1 MIGQR
6 SAGHDGERRG
16 QQRERGRGRRGRDR
30 RARQARAGPDGGA
43 PAGRAVRRAR
53 RRARDGT
60 AARPV
65 DGRAR
70 SDGRALLPHG
80 RAAPR
85 RGRRGVRA
93 RPARR
98 RRALPTGRR
107 ASGAAGGA
115 HHPGRAPAAHHARH
129 PPPARVRPR
138 RAGRGARDVR
148 PAAQA
153 AADVPREARRG
164 QGLVVSAGDVRLV
177 VVALVLVL
185 LAGAL
190 AASEAALARVS
201 RARAGEL
208 RDQGRRGADAL
219 TRVAEDPAP
228 TLSVSTFLRVLAE
241 SGAAVLLAVVYL
253 DLLGSGWR
261 AVLAAIATMTALS
274 FVAVGVGPRTLGR
287 QHSDRIGLIAAPVLV
302 ALTRVLGPLARLLV
316 LVGNLLTPGPGYRDG
331 PFASEAE
338 LRELVD
344 IAEQSEL
351 IEAEEREMIHSVFE
365 LGDTLVRE
373 VMVPRT
379 ALVSTEAGEPLRSA
393 MSLFLRSGFSRVPV
407 VGEGLDDVRG
417 VLYLKD
423 VARRLHEDPAGDQKL
438 RVDELMRPAHFVPD
452 SKAAD
457 DLLREMQRD
466 AGHVAIV
473 VDEYGGTAGMIT
485 LEDLVEEIVGE
496 IADEYDRDE
505 QDVEELPDGAYRVRS
520 RVHCEEVG
528 ELFGIEL
535 EDEEVD
541 TVGGLL
547 AKALGRVPIA
557 GASARVDGI
566 VLTADRFEGRRNQ
579 LATVIVRRAEE
590 EPELEQAQPSRAAA
604 S

>member
-1 MIGQR
+1 MSQDDI
-6 SAGHDGERRG
+6 
-16 QQRERGRGRRGRDR
+16 
-30 RARQARAGPDGGA
+30 
-43 PAGRAVRRAR
+43 
-53 RRARDGT
+53 
-60 AARPV
+60 
-65 DGRAR
+65 
-70 SDGRALLPHG
+70 
-80 RAAPR
+80 
-85 RGRRGVRA
+85 
-93 RPARR
+93 
-98 RRALPTGRR
+98 
-107 ASGAAGGA
+107 
-115 HHPGRAPAAHHARH
+115 
-129 PPPARVRPR
+129 
-138 RAGRGARDVR
+138 
-148 PAAQA
+148 
-153 AADVPREARRG
+153 
-164 QGLVVSAGDVRLV
+164 RLV
-177 VVALVLVL
+177 VVALVLVVA
-185 LAGAL
+185 AGGL
-190 AASEAALARVS
+190 AASEAAFARVS
-201 RARAGEL
+201 RSRAGEL
-208 RDQGRRGADAL
+208 VDEGRRGAEAL
-219 TRVAEDPAP
+219 ARVADDPAP
-228 TLSVSTFLRVLAE
+228 LLSVSTFLRVLTE
-241 SGAAVLLAVVYL
+241 SGAAVLLTVVYL
-253 DLLGSGWR
+253 DLVGSGWR
-261 AVLAAIATMTALS
+261 AVLMAIATMTALS

-287 QHSDRIGLIAAPVLV
+287 QHADLVGLVAAPVML

-344 IAEQSEL
+344 IAEESEL
-351 IEAEEREMIHSVFE
+351 IEAGEREMIHSVFE

-379 ALVSTEAGEPLRSA
+379 ALVSIEAGESLHSA

-423 VARRLHEDPAGDQKL
+423 VARRSHEDPVHGPSQP
-438 RVDELMRPAHFVPD
+438 VDAVMREPHFVPD

-457 DLLREMQRD
+457 ELLREMQRD

-505 QDVEELPDGAYRVRS
+505 HDVEELPDGAYRVRS
-520 RVHCEEVG
+520 RVHVEDIG
-528 ELFGIEL
+528 ELFGLEL

-557 GASARVDGI
+557 GATAHVDGL
-566 VLTADRFEGRRNQ
+566 VLIADRFEGRRNQ
-579 LATVIVRRAEE
+579 LATVVVRRAEE
-590 EPELEQAQPSRAAA
+590 EPEVEQAAQPSRVAA

>member
-1 MIGQR
+1 M
-6 SAGHDGERRG
+6 
-16 QQRERGRGRRGRDR
+16 
-30 RARQARAGPDGGA
+30 
-43 PAGRAVRRAR
+43 
-53 RRARDGT
+53 
-60 AARPV
+60 
-65 DGRAR
+65 
-70 SDGRALLPHG
+70 
-80 RAAPR
+80 
-85 RGRRGVRA
+85 
-93 RPARR
+93 
-98 RRALPTGRR
+98 
-107 ASGAAGGA
+107 SG
-115 HHPGRAPAAHHARH
+115 
-129 PPPARVRPR
+129 
-138 RAGRGARDVR
+138 D
-148 PAAQA
+148 
-153 AADVPREARRG
+153 
-164 QGLVVSAGDVRLV
+164 DVRLV

-185 LAGAL
+185 VAGAL

-208 RDQGRRGADAL
+208 RAEGRRGSAAL
-219 TRVAEDPAP
+219 ARVAEDPAP
-228 TLSVSTFLRVLAE
+228 TLSVSAFLRILGE
-241 SGAAVLLAVVYL
+241 TGAAVLLTVVFV
-253 DLLGSGWR
+253 DVMGGGWR
-261 AVLAAIATMTALS
+261 AVATTIATMTALS

-287 QHSDRIGLIAAPVLV
+287 QHSDRVGLVAAPVLA

-316 LVGNLLTPGPGYRDG
+316 IVGNMLTPGPGYRDG

-351 IEAEEREMIHSVFE
+351 IEAGEREMIHSVFE

-379 ALVSTEAGEPLRSA
+379 ALVSIEAGEGLRSA

-423 VARRLHEDPAGDQKL
+423 VARRLHEDQAGDHAP
-438 RVDELMRPAHFVPD
+438 RVDQVMRPAHFVPD

-457 DLLREMQRD
+457 ELLREMQRD

-473 VDEYGGTAGMIT
+473 VDEYGGTAGMVT

-520 RVHCEEVG
+520 RMHVEEVG
-528 ELFGIEL
+528 ELFGLEL
-535 EDEEVD
+535 DDEEVD

-557 GASARVDGI
+557 GASAQVGGL
-566 VLTADRFEGRRNQ
+566 VLTADGFEGRRNQ
-579 LATVIVRRAEE
+579 LATVLVRRFDDDEE
-590 EPELEQAQPSRAAA
+590 SEPEQAA
-604 S
+604 SGTRVGAS

>member
-1 MIGQR
+1 
-6 SAGHDGERRG
+6 
-16 QQRERGRGRRGRDR
+16 
-30 RARQARAGPDGGA
+30 
-43 PAGRAVRRAR
+43 
-53 RRARDGT
+53 
-60 AARPV
+60 
-65 DGRAR
+65 
-70 SDGRALLPHG
+70 
-80 RAAPR
+80 
-85 RGRRGVRA
+85 
-93 RPARR
+93 
-98 RRALPTGRR
+98 
-107 ASGAAGGA
+107 
-115 HHPGRAPAAHHARH
+115 
-129 PPPARVRPR
+129 
-138 RAGRGARDVR
+138 
-148 PAAQA
+148 
-153 AADVPREARRG
+153 
-164 QGLVVSAGDVRLV
+164 
-177 VVALVLVL
+177 
-185 LAGAL
+185 
-190 AASEAALARVS
+190 
-201 RARAGEL
+201 
-208 RDQGRRGADAL
+208 
-219 TRVAEDPAP
+219 
-228 TLSVSTFLRVLAE
+228 
-241 SGAAVLLAVVYL
+241 
-253 DLLGSGWR
+253 
-261 AVLAAIATMTALS
+261 
-274 FVAVGVGPRTLGR
+274 
-287 QHSDRIGLIAAPVLV
+287 
-302 ALTRVLGPLARLLV
+302 
-316 LVGNLLTPGPGYRDG
+316 
-331 PFASEAE
+331 
-338 LRELVD
+338 
-344 IAEQSEL
+344 
-351 IEAEEREMIHSVFE
+351 MIHSVFE

-379 ALVSTEAGEPLRSA
+379 TLVSIEAGESLHSA

-423 VARRLHEDPAGDQKL
+423 VARRLHEDPARGPSQP
-438 RVDELMRPAHFVPD
+438 VDAVMREPHFVPD

-457 DLLREMQRD
+457 ELLREMQRD

-528 ELFGIEL
+528 ELFGIDL

-590 EPELEQAQPSRAAA
+590 EPELEQAPQPSRAAA